1 MPEVIPVATYAG
13 LISDEHLKL
22 KHADAIATALDR
34 IGDDVHVV
42 YLPKELAEQNTLE
55 PEDGT
60 DSVFVVEFVSERE
73 TDDAY
78 YARQGL
84 SGAWLPKSATR
95 VYVETDGADILV
107 PNTGQ
112 ETEGSA

>member
-22 KHADAIATALDR
+22 QHADAIAVALDR
-34 IGDDVHVV
+34 VDGDIHVV
-42 YLPKELAEQNTLE
+42 YLPKELAEQNSLE

-60 DSVFVVEFVSERE
+60 DSVFVAELVSERE
-73 TDDAY
+73 TGDAY

-84 SGAWLPKSATR
+84 SGAWVPKDATR
-95 VYVETDGADILV
+95 IYVEADGADILV
-107 PNTGQ
+107 PDTGH